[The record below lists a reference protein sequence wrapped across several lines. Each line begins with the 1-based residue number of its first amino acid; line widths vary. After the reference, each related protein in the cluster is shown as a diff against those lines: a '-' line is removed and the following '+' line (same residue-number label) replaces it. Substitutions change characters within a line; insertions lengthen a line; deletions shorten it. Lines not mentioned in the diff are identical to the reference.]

1 MNQNTTPIKICF
13 IAPKAYPLFNPRIKE
28 VFGGAEVDLYFLAT
42 ELAKDDNF
50 AVSFITADYDQEKIE
65 TIEAVRIIKSLD
77 FKKNPLSGAIRVW
90 QALRK
95 ADAQMYM
102 IKTISPG
109 MFLVAFFCRLY
120 RKVFLFRTSNTNTC
134 DGTYLSRHLLLGNV
148 FKWAL
153 RTAELVF
160 VQNKTD
166 KENLKRTTGVTSI
179 AISNGHRLAKLARNK
194 HDAILWIGR
203 SAKIKKP
210 ELFID
215 LAEKIPDEKFT
226 MICQRATGDKKYDE
240 LLARAKQ
247 VANLKFI
254 EQVGFDE
261 IDSYFQRAK
270 VFVNTSQAEGFP
282 NTFIQACRYAVPIL
296 SLNVN
301 PDGFLNR
308 YNCGLSCNG
317 QLQKLADSLVF
328 MLEENRYIELG
339 KKAREYVEEHHDV
352 TRIVKQYKKMF
363 MQIAERNSKNTC

>member
-1 MNQNTTPIKICF
+1 M
-13 IAPKAYPLFNPRIKE
+13 
-28 VFGGAEVDLYFLAT
+28 DLYFLAT